1 MQRQSRQAAF
11 GRTASAVLSGPA
23 RTWLLLVGAAILP
36 LLLFGGWVGYLAA
49 IQTRAETSRNA
60 AAAVD
65 GAASRIAAD
74 LAAQLDLVRLLAASM
89 ALDTPDLTAF
99 RTEAERVQAQHPL
112 WQTIELALPSG
123 PQVLNLLRG
132 PGESL
137 GETADLASLQRVVA
151 TGRAVVGG
159 IGPVGP
165 VSGRRLVTLRAPVI
179 RDGKLM
185 FVLSVA
191 VAPDGIGMLLRN
203 TGVPTD
209 WIGVVLDGEGRI
221 VARTRAT
228 AQDEG
233 ELASLPLRTAIAA
246 APDGLLRGHTRE
258 GVPVEIIYRS
268 LSGAGGWVVAFG
280 VPRAM
285 LERPVRHALVL
296 LVGEGC
302 AGLLLA
308 ALLTSAVARDVAQR
322 RADEAERAARSLRA
336 SEEGRA
342 LAVEAAD
349 LGVWSWDAHADVF
362 SGSARTLSLLAAAP
376 GTHGGRSIR
385 WSEATAALRPAESA
399 ALLDAVARCLR
410 DGADLDTELRVDL
423 DGTKPRWIRMTGR
436 SGIAAPGQP
445 AILLGVVADITGPK
459 QAEAQRLDLLR
470 DMALAQEEERRRIA
484 RELHDQV
491 GQTVTGL
498 SLGLKTL
505 ETTLAGTACEPA
517 LRDRL
522 TWLRSLAAD
531 IGQDIHRAAADL
543 RPAALDDFG
552 LPSALTA
559 LAGMLAERHKVSVDI
574 QIIGIVGRLPPAVET
589 VVYRVVQEALTNTVK
604 HARAAHASVRLERRA
619 DVMRLV
625 VEDDGIGFDPSQ
637 VALDG
642 RPRLGLSGMRERL
655 RLIEGSLDVEAAAGG
670 GTTLFVQIPLGVEDL
685 A

>member
-1 MQRQSRQAAF
+1 MQRQSRHAAP
-11 GRTASAVLSGPA
+11 GRTASALLSEPA

-49 IQTRAETSRNA
+49 IQTRAEASRGA

-65 GAASRIAAD
+65 GAASRISTE
-74 LAAQLDLVRLLAASM
+74 LIAQLGLVRTLAASV
-89 ALDTPDLTAF
+89 ALDMPDLTAF
-99 RTEAERVQAQHPL
+99 RTEAERVRAQQPL
-112 WQTIELALPSG
+112 WHTIELALPSR

-137 GETADLASLQRVVA
+137 GETADMASLQRVVV
-151 TGRAVVGG
+151 TGHMAVGG

-179 RDGKLM
+179 RDGKLI

-191 VAPDGIGMLLRN
+191 LAPDGIGRLLRN
-203 TGVPTD
+203 TGVPTE
-209 WIGVVLDGEGRI
+209 WIGAVLDGAGRI

-233 ELASLPLRTAIAA
+233 QLASLPLRTAIEAT
-246 APDGLLRGHTRE
+246 PDGVLRGRTRE
-258 GVPVEIIYRS
+258 GVPVETVYRS
-268 LSGAGGWVVAFG
+268 LPGADGWVVAFG
-280 VPRAM
+280 IPRAM
-285 LERPVRHALVL
+285 LEWPVRRALIL

-308 ALLTSAVARDVAQR
+308 ALLTSAVARDVAQI
-322 RADEAERAARSLRA
+322 RADEARRAARSLRT
-336 SEEGRA
+336 SEEGRT

-349 LGVWSWDAHADVF
+349 LGIWSWDAHADVF
-362 SGSARTLSLLAAAP
+362 DGSARSLLLLSAAP
-376 GTHGGRSIR
+376 GRLGEPALR
-385 WSEATAALRPAESA
+385 WSDATAALRPADSA
-399 ALLDAVARCLR
+399 ALRHAVESCLR
-410 DGADLDTELRVDL
+410 DGVDL
-423 DGTKPRWIRMTGR
+423 DAELYIPGDDAPCRWVRMTGR
-436 SGIAAPGQP
+436 PGAAAPGQP
-445 AILLGVVADITGPK
+445 AILLGVIADITEPK
-459 QAEAQRLDLLR
+459 QVEAQRLELLR

-498 SLGLKTL
+498 SIGLKTL
-505 ETTLAGTACEPA
+505 ETTLAGTACDPA
-517 LRDRL
+517 VRDRL

-552 LPSALTA
+552 LPSAMTA
-559 LAGMLAERHKVSVDI
+559 LAGTLAERHKVTVGI
-574 QIIGIVGRLPPAVET
+574 QTIGIVERLPPAVET

-604 HARAAHASVRLERRA
+604 HARAGSASVLLERRA
-619 DVMRLV
+619 DAIRLV
-625 VEDDGIGFDPSQ
+625 VEDDGIGFDPNQ
-637 VALDG
+637 VPLDG

-655 RLIEGSLDVEAAAGG
+655 RLVAGSLDVEAAAGG
-670 GTTLFVQIPLGVEDL
+670 GTTLFVQIPLGAEDP